1 MLLSVVDYRNIAC
14 AMVKFC
20 SESPVR
26 WKMALRAGEDLA
38 ELRRNQ
44 FFGYGVDA
52 GMGCF
57 VDAQIIER
65 RSDEPLQ
72 ASAVLKMTQYSIE
85 DDIYC

>member
-1 MLLSVVDYRNIAC
+1 
-14 AMVKFC
+14 MVKFC
-20 SESPVR
+20 SESPVP
-26 WKMALRAGEDLA
+26 WEMALRPGEDLA

>member
-1 MLLSVVDYRNIAC
+1 MLLSVVDGGRTAC

-26 WKMALRAGEDLA
+26 WEMALRPGEDLA

-57 VDAQIIER
+57 VDAQVVER
-65 RSDEPLQ
+65 RCDEELQ
-72 ASAVLKMTQYSIE
+72 RLSRSCL
-85 DDIYC
+85 